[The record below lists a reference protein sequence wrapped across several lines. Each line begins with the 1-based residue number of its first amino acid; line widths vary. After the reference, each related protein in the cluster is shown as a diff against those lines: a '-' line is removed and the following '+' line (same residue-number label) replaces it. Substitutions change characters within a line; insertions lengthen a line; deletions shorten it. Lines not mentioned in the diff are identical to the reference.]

1 MDRGKSLT
9 SALEVLHTRVGDCN
23 EHTALYV
30 ALARALDI
38 PARVAVGLVHLHG
51 AFYYHAWAEVYL
63 EENGRGLWLPVDPTL
78 NEFPADATHIRL
90 SRGGLEKQAAILG
103 LIGRATLTFVDLE
116 LDATATP
123 VLVGT
128 GTSARPFEIALPKR
142 DGTGHGCWSRPP
154 R

>member
-1 MDRGKSLT
+1 
-9 SALEVLHTRVGDCN
+9 VGDCN

-30 ALARALDI
+30 ALARAAGL
-38 PARVAVGLVHLHG
+38 PARIAVGLVQMRG

-63 EENGRGLWLPVDPTL
+63 EESGGGLWLPVDPTL

-103 LIGRATLTFVDLE
+103 FVGQARMSIEALE
-116 LDATATP
+116 LDPAATP
-123 VLVGT
+123 VLVGAPPA
-128 GTSARPFEIALPKR
+128 ARAPLTLALPRR
-142 DGTGHGCWSRPP
+142 DGSGRRCWSRSD